1 MNQVTLIGN
10 VTSDPKIYGDGGVGR
25 LRVAVNS
32 GREESKQ
39 TLYITCK
46 LFGRQAGEINY
57 FSIVKGDKVYVNGR
71 LVTEEFTREDQT
83 AGSETVIYVNDIQK
97 IYKPVRIEQQGGSD
111 F

>member
-10 VTSDPKIYGDGGVGR
+10 VTSEPKIYGDGGVGR

-46 LFGRQAGEINY
+46 LFGRQVGEINY
-57 FSIVKGDKVYVNGR
+57 FSISKGDKVYVNGR

-83 AGSETVIYVNDIQK
+83 SGSETLVYVSEIQK
-97 IYKPVRIEQQGGSD
+97 IHKPERGEQQGGSD